1 MRLDSRLFF
10 YLFFSSFRH
19 CCTTLIVCFSDL
31 EQALQVLFRE
41 WREEVKESEK
51 IQGDTITDLDKVSKE
66 LLQYE
71 ATLQQRIAETKENVR
86 KLLKSS

>member
-1 MRLDSRLFF
+1 MGLDSQFPQL
-10 YLFFSSFRH
+10 SSFPLFATVAH
-19 CCTTLIVCFSDL
+19 QMCFSDL